1 MKKIIIFFFLLLYKA
16 EVRILAIMITH
27 QIFIKKTA
35 KKISKWCLIKLR
47 ISKLEFFYFVLL
59 SNDEIYIKI
68 SFHILLQANQCAM
81 VHVPFDDETFLN
93 VYSLFFLSFLTY
105 YLYKYLMKRC
115 THAHLPLDGQLEDTN
130 EYIYVY
136 IRNQTPERNANI
148 VVLSYRFNRDKA
160 IERISKKILSFSHL
174 FEHYDFFLCVNR
186 LWSFIVRSIIGE
198 I

>member
-1 MKKIIIFFFLLLYKA
+1 
-16 EVRILAIMITH
+16 
-27 QIFIKKTA
+27 
-35 KKISKWCLIKLR
+35 
-47 ISKLEFFYFVLL
+47 
-59 SNDEIYIKI
+59 
-68 SFHILLQANQCAM
+68 M

-130 EYIYVY
+130 EYVYVY

-174 FEHYDFFLCVNR
+174 FEHYDFFCVCIVYEASSFDR
-186 LWSFIVRSIIGE
+186 LLEKYKFYQPINIDSQSITQINKQQE
-198 I
+198 